1 MATPI
6 KVVLQHDVE
15 SLGKGGEVVRVRPG
29 YARNFLIP
37 RKMAERATAGSL
49 ARVDALKR
57 AAKAASE
64 RRLVEAQE
72 LSTKLSAMAVQIAR
86 TVGEGD
92 RMYGSVTARDVE
104 QAFAELGVSLD
115 RKKMVFDEP
124 KKELG
129 AFEVPYRLHAE
140 VTVQL
145 HVEIV
150 PKV

>member
-129 AFEVPYRLHAE
+129 TFEVPYRLHAE